1 MKLEKGLRIGIADV
15 VSRGGE
21 RRCPGRRGRGS
32 LGMNQSGLRFL
43 NQALSLGWFAGP
55 LGLFLTMLFADL
67 LLDFLGDEIDGG
79 VEIVFRVLG
88 VKIRTP
94 DPEPNG
100 TLELFFGRF
109 GVVVFEAHP
118 GIDSPAI
125 KMLQFVN
132 SAENVIFD
140 GLGQF
145 DIVGR

>member
-1 MKLEKGLRIGIADV
+1 M
-15 VSRGGE
+15 
-21 RRCPGRRGRGS
+21 P
-32 LGMNQSGLRFL
+32 QSGLGFL
-43 NQALSLGWFAGP
+43 NQALSLGWFTGP

-79 VEIVFRVLG
+79 VEIVFRVLA